1 MFTSAATAS
10 SSFSAATPAQDF
22 SCRGLGVG
30 VHRGGTGYDHPHH
43 QQSGKGAG
51 ARRLPCCRGTGAY
64 EAQIWWFQQ
73 GQPHAWQGLWS
84 SEEGRGA
91 GQLRQDEGEGR
102 GGEGQGRWY
111 WWAQDSPWLLMAGGH
126 MRTPLRGLRK
136 PLHFE
141 DYGNRC

>member
-1 MFTSAATAS
+1 MRHKS
-10 SSFSAATPAQDF
+10 
-22 SCRGLGVG
+22 
-30 VHRGGTGYDHPHH
+30 GGFNKANPMP
-43 QQSGKGAG
+43 GKAYG
-51 ARRLPCCRGTGAY
+51 ARRRA
-64 EAQIWWFQQ
+64 EAP
-73 GQPHAWQGLWS
+73 GS
-84 SEEGRGA
+84 SGRTK
-91 GQLRQDEGEGR
+91 GR